1 MFGQNLKRLRER
13 RGFRQIDVAAGTGI
27 DRRQISKWETGK
39 LEPDIRS
46 LCLLADFFGVSI
58 DYLVGRAA
66 PQLKDIYA
74 RMRKLLDS
82 LTPEQVSLPLPTPAP
97 AGGMIVSLEGEDVN
111 ENYVTCKMSPI
122 PCKRCQP
129 SFDHLEL

>member
-58 DYLVGRAA
+58 DYLVGHVT
-66 PQLKDIYA
+66 PQPKEDVDT

-82 LTPEQVSLPLPTPAP
+82 LTPEQVSLLCLIA
-97 AGGMIVSLEGEDVN
+97 
-111 ENYVTCKMSPI
+111 ENALK
-122 PCKRCQP
+122 K
-129 SFDHLEL
+129 